1 MIFQAKFNKKAQR
14 SFVAIIA
21 IILMC
26 LFTYGLLTTSAQSV
40 PTHPF
45 HTKSENGNT
54 TQTIAY
60 RGGLGLWPE
69 NTLYAF
75 QQSEVIGSDAIQMDV
90 RMSLDNTLVA
100 MHDSTVERTTNG
112 FGAVNQLTLTELQ
125 NLDAGYQW
133 SQDTGFTFKYRG
145 QGITIP
151 TIAEVFAEIDSI
163 QIYVAIKDDELF
175 AANLLCMNIRDYN
188 MNQKVL
194 VSADNDLVLEHFRKP
209 CPEIATSASGKEQK
223 VFTALNAAF
232 LTPIYSPKFHLVE
245 LPSTWYGLRL
255 ITPNLIQSA
264 HLRGLRVHAVNI
276 NESDQMELVIQQGI
290 DGVVTDYPNLM
301 IDVINDK

>member
-1 MIFQAKFNKKAQR
+1 LIFQTRLNKKTQR
-14 SFVAIIA
+14 FIVGIIA
-21 IILMC
+21 IILIC
-26 LFTYGLLTTSAQSV
+26 LLTYGLLTTSAQSV

-45 HTKSENGNT
+45 HTASKNENT

-75 QQSEVIGSDAIQMDV
+75 QQSEVIGSDAIQMDA
-90 RMSLDNTLVA
+90 RISLDNTLVA
-100 MHDSTVERTTNG
+100 IHDSTVERTTNG

-194 VSADNDLVLEHFRKP
+194 VSADNDLVLEHFRKT